1 MSSCLAIS
9 TTIARRLRRANARV
23 WKTDS
28 RTNTRTRAGLDSRVG
43 AEHTNSRA
51 KFGSTE
57 RNHVLSDVLSNNLT
71 MLRVGV
77 RENVLDEIV
86 AVLITGDVD
95 QWNTRTVETT
105 LTNTIKIAAE
115 EVDTTNLEALLN
127 DLGSKL
133 IHAILRGV
141 ADDMVNCPATISWGT
156 MLADVLDAPVAK
168 LAMSNDVNA
177 CQNFFNARALE
188 YCKLSPIRRNRSA
201 YLVLFETVLE
211 DILNDQATSLAKS
224 NLVPHATESLID
236 IFHDLRRGLSPTKLE
251 KLLPDMTSVAMDD
264 SLRDTTKKLMNHDGL
279 IILWNRVKCLLND
292 VAAERIHGEVQGIAS
307 DGLSNLYNLF
317 RSTMLK
323 AALDQKVTE
332 AINH

>member
-1 MSSCLAIS
+1 VSSCLAIS

-23 WKTDS
+23 WKTNS

-43 AEHTNSRA
+43 AEHANSRA

-95 QWNTRTVETT
+95 QWNARTVETT
-105 LTNTIKIAAE
+105 LTDAIKIAAE
-115 EVDTTNLEALLN
+115 EVDTTYLEALLN
-127 DLGSKL
+127 NLGSKL
-133 IHAILRGV
+133 VHAILRGV
-141 ADDMVNCPATISWGT
+141 ADDMVNGSAAISWGT

-177 CQNFFNARALE
+177 CQNFLNARALE
-188 YCKLSPIRRNRSA
+188 YCKLSPIGRNRSA
-201 YLVLFETVLE
+201 CLVLFETVLK

-224 NLVPHATESLID
+224 NLVPHTTESLID
-236 IFHDLRRGLSPTKLE
+236 IFHDLRRRLSPTKLE
-251 KLLPDMTSVAMDD
+251 KLLPDVTSVAMDD
-264 SLRDTTKKLMNHDGL
+264 GLRDTTK
-279 IILWNRVKCLLND
+279 
-292 VAAERIHGEVQGIAS
+292 
-307 DGLSNLYNLF
+307 
-317 RSTMLK
+317 
-323 AALDQKVTE
+323 
-332 AINH
+332 

>member
-1 MSSCLAIS
+1 
-9 TTIARRLRRANARV
+9 
-23 WKTDS
+23 
-28 RTNTRTRAGLDSRVG
+28 
-43 AEHTNSRA
+43 
-51 KFGSTE
+51 
-57 RNHVLSDVLSNNLT
+57 VLSDVLSNNLT

-95 QWNTRTVETT
+95 QWNARTVETT

-177 CQNFFNARALE
+177 CQDLLNARALE
-188 YCKLSPIRRNRSA
+188 IC
-201 YLVLFETVLE
+201 
-211 DILNDQATSLAKS
+211 
-224 NLVPHATESLID
+224 
-236 IFHDLRRGLSPTKLE
+236 
-251 KLLPDMTSVAMDD
+251 
-264 SLRDTTKKLMNHDGL
+264 
-279 IILWNRVKCLLND
+279 
-292 VAAERIHGEVQGIAS
+292 
-307 DGLSNLYNLF
+307 
-317 RSTMLK
+317 
-323 AALDQKVTE
+323 
-332 AINH
+332 